1 MRLSISVLA
10 SLVALGSGCGLFIGR
25 DEQSFRVAA
34 HATSVET
41 WYADP
46 CFRSGPDCADEI
58 IEITR
63 AKSDDPDVVE
73 ATFDGNVVTLVT
85 HGPGDATIDLVGKDS
100 YYGTW
105 TIEVVEP
112 GGVEFLDDRVV
123 EQHVL
128 FLAGA
133 EATYGFD
140 VLDVNGDYLYGVPSL
155 ALSGTNGARAE
166 VVDGARGM
174 RVTAPSELGEFE
186 IELEGVGMVLTGEVI
201 SPGDIDRV
209 WHWLS
214 MVTPAIDRHLLSAGV
229 LEIRVS
235 NLDTGCIVDTEGWGI
250 APPPPSVY
258 PHYFEGD
265 ADGTW
270 SLSALG
276 STVEHLCGGKVTL
289 PQANG
294 GAGVETYI
302 SL

>member
-1 MRLSISVLA
+1 VE
-10 SLVALGSGCGLFIGR
+10 ALPPAPARALPQAGLTKTRI
-25 DEQSFRVAA
+25 
-34 HATSVET
+34 ET
-41 WYADP
+41 AP
-46 CFRSGPDCADEI
+46 
-58 IEITR
+58 
-63 AKSDDPDVVE
+63 VHVE

-85 HGPGDATIDLVGKDS
+85 HGPGDATIDLKGEDG

-105 TIEVVEP
+105 TVEVVEP

-128 FLAGA
+128 FLADA

-140 VLDVNGDYLYGVPSL
+140 VLDADGAPLSGVPSL

-186 IELEGVGMVLTGEVI
+186 IELDGVGMVLSGEVI
-201 SPGDIDRV
+201 APGD
-209 WHWLS
+209 
-214 MVTPAIDRHLLSAGV
+214 TPAIDRHLLSAGV
-229 LEIRVS
+229 LEIRIS
-235 NLDTGCIVDTEGWGI
+235 SLDTGCMVDTQGWGI
-250 APPPPSVY
+250 APPPPTEY
-258 PHYFEGD
+258 PNYFEGD

-270 SLSALG
+270 SLSAFG
-276 STVEHLCGGKVTL
+276 STIEHPCGGWVTL